1 MLSASVPCP
10 NLGNTPSVQND
21 VLVEKACTLNINDNQ
36 SVFVSPLF
44 LSLPI

>member
-21 VLVEKACTLNINDNQ
+21 VLVEKACTLNDNQ